1 MTNPTAFWWLLQPA
15 QSGAQASPV
24 FQLVPMALIFL
35 VFYFLWFRPVRQKQ
49 KETEAMIENLK
60 KGDPVITTS
69 GLYGKIVKVDDP
81 LVLEIA
87 DNVRIRIARQAVA
100 SLQRDDRANDEGQ

>member
-1 MTNPTAFWWLLQPA
+1 MTNLTAVWWLLQPA
-15 QSGAQASPV
+15 QAGAQASPV

-60 KGDPVITTS
+60 KGDQVITTS
-69 GLYGKIVKVDDP
+69 GLYGKIVKIDDP
-81 LVLEIA
+81 LVVEIA
-87 DNVRIRIARQAVA
+87 DNVRIRIARQAVGG
-100 SLQRDDRANDEGQ
+100 LQRTDRTNDEGK